1 MIRTSLRKRRLSGM
15 IEHARHHQL
24 PIGVNMPDVKDSGL
38 GVHTEN
44 IIDEMGKA
52 GDMTAL
58 AESVIVWRAQYIAW
72 NADIL
77 EAEKILSRLVFKEGS
92 RNPQAMDLLARV
104 YFQRG
109 KYEEARGLW
118 DRALTLQ
125 PGNPALR
132 GTAEEMRRIAESP
145 GPTVVRHRISVF
157 LNYLLASLV
166 ICIVG
171 LAIPRVYD
179 WLMKRVNDI
188 PAAAVENPGER
199 FFDRYYQKFAPTFK
213 DDVSSRFDCFIPY
226 PFSAADAGER
236 VLYRAGADSAEGGE
250 TRIIGFARKKAVGGR
265 EIGRVDV
272 AVERVG
278 GTLRASGKIPSLYVR
293 YLVEEALWKTPGITD
308 MDPRGLVVDRK
319 YRVNSGDSLW
329 LIAKKIYGQGSSW
342 TLLAKANNLRD
353 SSKLRVGQVLVLPLG
368 DEILL
373 EDAE

>member
-1 MIRTSLRKRRLSGM
+1 
-15 IEHARHHQL
+15 
-24 PIGVNMPDVKDSGL
+24 MPDEKDSGL

-44 IIDEMGKA
+44 IIDGMGKA
-52 GDMTAL
+52 GDMAGL

-72 NADIL
+72 NADIS
-77 EAEKILSRLVFKEGS
+77 EAEKLLSRLVFKKGS
-92 RNPQAMDLLARV
+92 QNPQAMDLLARV

-118 DRALTLQ
+118 DRALALQ

-132 GTAEEMRRIAESP
+132 RTVEEMRRIAESP
-145 GPTVVRHRISVF
+145 GSTVVRHRISVF
-157 LNYLLASLV
+157 LNYLLALLV

-171 LAIPRVYD
+171 LAIPRAYD
-179 WLMKRVNDI
+179 WTVKRADDLPSV
-188 PAAAVENPGER
+188 AVENLGER

-213 DDVSSRFDCFIPY
+213 DDVSSKFDYFIPY
-226 PFSAADAGER
+226 PFSAADVAER
-236 VLYRAGADSAEGGE
+236 ASHRADADSAEGGG
-250 TRIIGFARKKAVGGR
+250 TRGIRFIRKKAVGGR
-265 EIGRVDV
+265 EIGRIEV

-308 MDPRGLVVDRK
+308 LDLRGLVVDRK

-329 LIAKKIYGQGSSW
+329 IIAKKIYGQNSSW
-342 TLLAKANNLRD
+342 TLLAKANDLRD
-353 SSKLRVGQVLVLPLG
+353 SSKLRVGQELVLPLG
-368 DEILL
+368 DEMLL